1 MTESNSERASLS
13 ASGAIASISIVAAI
27 DHADVA
33 FDVTY
38 RFEESGEFDCK
49 PLLVN
54 LVHSPLRFVA
64 VSTSDGCAIEFDDEH
79 GLGLS
84 GTRALFLHGNDGW
97 ADAEFSARMVWPAQ
111 SGAAAG
117 NFLQLR
123 RHLPDIATGRDPA
136 SARSACPRM
145 TLVGDAGIDDI
156 VCGGIALEP
165 QWRVGAAPLQVEE
178 AVFARPGSS
187 TSGAATQE
195 WNVGSRQLLTFTPD
209 VLVTSTVAERESFS
223 KYVAISQK
231 LLEAIFG
238 EPVWVRIVAVHE
250 TLGRDDSAMAPAFI
264 ARFSRLDQG
273 DEGKS
278 YKEKFLEL
286 WIVQSRAWW
295 GTGVCLL
302 GEHADLAISAIGIA
316 AAFRISQAQSTERAL
331 NLEGPLASPRA
342 DLRLG
347 AHLFLALR
355 DGKGTANALRELT
368 EQWWGQAV
376 PAREFFAWCQQRDIE
391 LPPEFVAP

>member
-13 ASGAIASISIVAAI
+13 ASVAIASISIAAAI
-27 DHADVA
+27 DHSDVV

-38 RFEESGEFDCK
+38 RFEESGESNGK

-54 LVHSPLRFVA
+54 LAQSPLRLVA

-97 ADAEFSARMVWPAQ
+97 ADAVFSARMVWPAQ

-123 RHLPDIATGRDPA
+123 RHLPDIATGRNPA

-156 VCGGIALEP
+156 VCGGIAHEP
-165 QWRVGAAPLQVEE
+165 HWRVGAAPLHVED
-178 AVFARPGSS
+178 AVFARPRSG

-195 WNVGSRQLLTFTPD
+195 WNVGCRQLLTFTPD
-209 VLVTSTVAERESFS
+209 VLVTSTVAEREFFS
-223 KYVAISQK
+223 QSVAISQK

-250 TLGRDDSAMAPAFI
+250 TLARDDSAMAPALI

-278 YKEKFLEL
+278 SKEKFVDL
-286 WIVQSRAWW
+286 WIVLSRAWW

-302 GEHADLAISAIGIA
+302 GEHADLAISAVGIA
-316 AAFRISQAQSTERAL
+316 AAFCILQTQSTQGSL
-331 NLEGPLASPRA
+331 NVGASLASPRA

-347 AHLFLALR
+347 ANLFLALR
-355 DGKGTANALRELT
+355 DGKGTGKTLRELT
-368 EQWWGQAV
+368 EQWWGQFV
-376 PAREFFAWCQQRDIE
+376 PVREFFTWCQQRDIE
-391 LPPEFVAP
+391 LPPEFVQ